1 MFIRNSS
8 VIKKVQS
15 NNLDLKSFDFF
26 EALNRGDIEIVKSFF
41 SDPDFKVWQLKD
53 ENDYTALHFSVL
65 NNNEKLTDLII
76 QQLKKGVGMGSTQ
89 KIENF
94 INEKNNEGMTVLHYA
109 VINGNI
115 KTVQLLKSLGADLD
129 AVTNEGKNVM
139 HLAASN
145 NQVSM
150 LMYLYLNEGLDVL
163 SVDESGSTPLHWA
176 CYYSSEESANYLL
189 SLKVDINAQDKD
201 KVTPLHL
208 ATSKNAINIVKTL
221 LRNGADRKKLN
232 IENQLPIDIAR
243 KNNFK
248 EIYEILANTNFNP
261 LCTLELPNE
270 NIKPNDSLKKII
282 FLMIIVSEL
291 IIIILVLPFIESV
304 IYYLINLIAF
314 ALCLLSYIL
323 LLGKEP
329 GYLKNKELLKE
340 CQEEGKDEGENYQLK
355 KLIEKGCDLKAYC
368 PVCNIIKGENKKHCF
383 ICNKCVLEMS
393 HHCFWLNKCIGKNN
407 KNLYIIFIFFSLLNA
422 FLSIFICAL
431 LIFDRVHLEYES
443 KYMPSWL
450 ILNIDRGF
458 RVLGAGV
465 VGIFSVIVSFPLSFL
480 FMIEM
485 FKLCGLL
492 GKKKNIE
499 KELNKDVKI
508 LINED
513 NNSNLE
519 MQHKKEPLIINDDS
533 NENNDEIDDK
543 IKIPNNNF
551 PLYDDR
557 SSKL

>member
-340 CQEEGKDEGENYQLK
+340 CQEEGKNEGENYQLK